1 MKLTKKGQLG
11 WIEIRFFLYGLL
23 VGILIALALVYLG
36 AKGILP
42 FKVPF
47 VCG

>member
-1 MKLTKKGQLG
+1 MNKRGQLG
-11 WIEIRFFLYGLL
+11 WIEFKYFIGGFLIGL
-23 VGILIALALVYLG
+23 VIALVLVFLG

-42 FKVPF
+42 FKVPL